1 MRCSDRRS
9 PRSQRAVG
17 GGRVAEQ
24 FHDSEFVKGVLQCVV
39 RLAVG
44 AVSGKQP
51 KDGLHAVAAPQPP
64 RGIQGRISGDVRVIG
79 AVGGKRHDVV
89 PAEGG
94 ELGQMGAVEVRV
106 VGKHLLC
113 TVGAQAGEE
122 IVHRLFPGRKGVFVL
137 APQDERRG
145 VHAAFAEFGVEDIVF
160 CFHGLQGGAVG
171 NDRAE
176 RHDAV
181 APRCFCIDDGKAGHF
196 VSFFGGRGF

>member
-1 MRCSDRRS
+1 MQIIHEVLSWDRRIENFGRMCSTDGRS
-9 PRSQRAVG
+9 PRSQRAVD

-51 KDGLHAVAAPQPP
+51 KYGLYAVAAPQPP
-64 RGIQGRISGDVRVIG
+64 RGIQGRVSGDARVIC

-94 ELGQMGAVEVRV
+94 ELGQMGAVEARV

-113 TVGAQAGEE
+113 TVGAQAGKE
-122 IVHRLFPGRKGVFVL
+122 IVHRLFPGKKGVFVL
-137 APQDERRG
+137 ARRMS
-145 VHAAFAEFGVEDIVF
+145 AEEYMPPSRNSGSRI
-160 CFHGLQGGAVG
+160 
-171 NDRAE
+171 
-176 RHDAV
+176 
-181 APRCFCIDDGKAGHF
+181 
-196 VSFFGGRGF
+196 